1 MKKYI
6 AFIAVLVVVL
16 SACSAQPEL
25 AEVQETDQPSA
36 MIEQAAEVDSTMQ
49 PITPELIN
57 TEFEDA
63 ASIRN
68 QLAYGTLLLEDTDL
82 KVTPDQAR
90 ILLPLYQAL
99 LSLTG
104 DSNSVSDEVTA
115 VQDQIIENMTQEQL
129 ARIVELQIT
138 NILLNEFYLE
148 NGLTM
153 ASADSDSTRV
163 PGSGGGMGRNLD
175 QESREATRTAMGSE
189 AGVGAGQGIGQQGR
203 TLLLD
208 KVIVLL
214 TERIGD

>member
-214 TERIGD
+214 TERIVD

>member
-138 NILLNEFYLE
+138 NTLLNEFYLE

-214 TERIGD
+214 TERIVD